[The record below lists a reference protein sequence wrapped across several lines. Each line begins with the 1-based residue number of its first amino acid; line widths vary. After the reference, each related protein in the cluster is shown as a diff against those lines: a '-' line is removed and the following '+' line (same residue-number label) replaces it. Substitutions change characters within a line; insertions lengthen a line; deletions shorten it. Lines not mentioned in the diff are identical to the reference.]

1 MRDTVVRPL
10 LPIVL
15 ALITAA
21 LILLVIGKNPFA
33 FYANVLNF
41 GLMGT
46 GWQGSIVLL
55 APLMLIAVG
64 LTVAFRAGFWNLG
77 FDGQFIIPAVLVAGV
92 GPALVEVWPIGL
104 AIVALFALAI
114 ASGAL
119 WALLPAWLKAQK
131 NTNEIVTTLAM
142 SFIGLG
148 IANLLI
154 RGPFQDST
162 VLVPQTRVL
171 SQDALLSFIPG
182 TRVHV
187 GVLIAFAVVLV
198 SHFVL
203 TRTSWG
209 VRLDVL
215 GANPRAAKHVGMR
228 IQLAT
233 IVVFLISGAAI
244 GLAGVTDMLGV
255 WGYVRTDWNP
265 AYGIAVIPFVLIAR
279 LNLLATLPLLAFYAV
294 FATGTTIA
302 AQREGISVD
311 LVIVMVALVLGFM
324 ALTEWMFSRSN
335 RGKASVFAQP
345 LTHLRAK
352 PGRIEKAVS

>member
-21 LILLVIGKNPFA
+21 LILLAIGKNPFV
-33 FYANVLNF
+33 FYTNVLNF

-46 GWQGSIVLL
+46 GWQGSIILL

-64 LTVAFRAGFWNLG
+64 LTIAFRAGFWNLG

-92 GPALVEVWPIGL
+92 GPVLVELWPLGL

-114 ASGAL
+114 AAGAL

-171 SQDALLSFIPG
+171 SQDTLLSFIPG

-187 GVLIAFAVVLV
+187 GVLIAFAAVLV

-324 ALTEWMFSRSN
+324 ALTEWMFSRNN
-335 RGKASVFAQP
+335 RGKVSVFAQP

-352 PGRIEKAVS
+352 PGRIERAVS